1 MRMLLLQQA
10 TPGLERESF
19 IDNLLVRE
27 RELLIDNLLVR
38 ESEFFIDDLLV
49 RERQFFVDNLMV
61 RGGEEE
67 ADASAAAGHP
77 RSKPWRESSF
87 QVALHLPSY

>member
-10 TPGLERESF
+10 TPGLEREFF

-27 RELLIDNLLVR
+27 RE
-38 ESEFFIDDLLV
+38 FFI
-49 RERQFFVDNLMV
+49 DNLMV

-77 RSKPWRESSF
+77 RSKP
-87 QVALHLPSY
+87 